1 MIETVIV
8 IIFATLIIIY
18 KIAYRQRIV
27 NVEAFDGQ
35 KYLVNNLSDSK
46 EAADV
51 LAELMNRLVKL
62 VDNIIRDYIQG
73 SDKEDDIFINY
84 VRKIKQ
90 RLPYVKIS
98 ETALNSSY
106 TSYSINKG
114 EELVFCIRNK
124 YDYKIH
130 NINELLYVAIHE
142 IAHIGCPEIGHT
154 ELFKEINLYLL
165 KKAVCYKIYR
175 YIDYF
180 MDNHDYC
187 GLTLTSTILPDN
199 IKCKVRVK

>member
-8 IIFATLIIIY
+8 ILFATLIIIY
-18 KIAYRQRIV
+18 KIVYRQKIV

-46 EAADV
+46 QAADV
-51 LAELMNRLVKL
+51 LAILMNKLYQL
-62 VDNIIRDYIQG
+62 VDIIIRNYKEG
-73 SDKEDDIFINY
+73 SDKEDDMFINY

-142 IAHIGCPEIGHT
+142 IAHIGCPEVGHT
-154 ELFKEINLYLL
+154 ELFKEINVYLL

-180 MDNHDYC
+180 MNNHDYC
-187 GLTLTSTILPDN
+187 GLTLSSTILPDN

>member
-18 KIAYRQRIV
+18 KIVYRQRIV

>member
-8 IIFATLIIIY
+8 ILFATLIIIY
-18 KIAYRQRIV
+18 KIVYRQKIV

-46 EAADV
+46 QAVDV
-51 LAELMNRLVKL
+51 LAILMNKLYQL
-62 VDNIIRDYIQG
+62 VDIIIRNYKEG
-73 SDKEDDIFINY
+73 SDKEDDMFINY

-142 IAHIGCPEIGHT
+142 IAHIGCPEVGHT
-154 ELFKEINLYLL
+154 ELFKEINVYLL

-180 MDNHDYC
+180 MNNHDYC
-187 GLTLTSTILPDN
+187 GLTLSSTILPDN

>member
-8 IIFATLIIIY
+8 ILFATLIIIY

-73 SDKEDDIFINY
+73 SDKEDDIFFINY
-84 VRKIKQ
+84 VKKIK
-90 RLPYVKIS
+90 
-98 ETALNSSY
+98 T
-106 TSYSINKG
+106 G
-114 EELVFCIRNK
+114 
-124 YDYKIH
+124 DYH
-130 NINELLYVAIHE
+130 M
-142 IAHIGCPEIGHT
+142 
-154 ELFKEINLYLL
+154 L
-165 KKAVCYKIYR
+165 KQMK
-175 YIDYF
+175 
-180 MDNHDYC
+180 HH
-187 GLTLTSTILPDN
+187 
-199 IKCKVRVK
+199 

>member
-8 IIFATLIIIY
+8 ILFATLIIIY
-18 KIAYRQRIV
+18 KIVYRQRIV

-46 EAADV
+46 QAADV
-51 LAELMNRLVKL
+51 LAKLMNKLYQL
-62 VDNIIRDYIQG
+62 VDIIIRDYKEG
-73 SDKEDDIFINY
+73 SDKEDDMFIDY

-142 IAHIGCPEIGHT
+142 IAHIGCPEVGHT
-154 ELFKEINLYLL
+154 ELFKEINVYLL

-180 MDNHDYC
+180 MNNHDYC

>member
-8 IIFATLIIIY
+8 ILFATLIIIY
-18 KIAYRQRIV
+18 KIAYRQRII
-27 NVEAFDGQ
+27 NVEAFNGQ

-51 LAELMNRLVKL
+51 LANLMNKL
-62 VDNIIRDYIQG
+62 YQLIDKIISDYKQG

-84 VRKIKQ
+84 IRKIKK

-165 KKAVCYKIYR
+165 KKQFVIK
-175 YIDYF
+175 YID
-180 MDNHDYC
+180 
-187 GLTLTSTILPDN
+187 IL
-199 IKCKVRVK
+199 IILWIIMIIVA

>member
-8 IIFATLIIIY
+8 ILFATLIIIY
-18 KIAYRQRIV
+18 KIVYRQRIV

-46 EAADV
+46 QAADV
-51 LAELMNRLVKL
+51 LAKLMNKLYQL
-62 VDNIIRDYIQG
+62 VDIIIRDYKEG
-73 SDKEDDIFINY
+73 SDKEDDMFINY

-142 IAHIGCPEIGHT
+142 IAHIGCPEVGHT
-154 ELFKEINLYLL
+154 ELFKEINVYLL

-180 MDNHDYC
+180 MNNHDYC

>member
-8 IIFATLIIIY
+8 ILFATLIIIY
-18 KIAYRQRIV
+18 KIVYRQRIV

-46 EAADV
+46 QAADV
-51 LAELMNRLVKL
+51 LAKLMNKLYQL
-62 VDNIIRDYIQG
+62 VDFIIRDYKEG
-73 SDKEDDIFINY
+73 SDKEDDMFINY

-142 IAHIGCPEIGHT
+142 IAHIGCPEVGHT
-154 ELFKEINLYLL
+154 ELFKEINVYLL

-180 MDNHDYC
+180 MNNHDYC